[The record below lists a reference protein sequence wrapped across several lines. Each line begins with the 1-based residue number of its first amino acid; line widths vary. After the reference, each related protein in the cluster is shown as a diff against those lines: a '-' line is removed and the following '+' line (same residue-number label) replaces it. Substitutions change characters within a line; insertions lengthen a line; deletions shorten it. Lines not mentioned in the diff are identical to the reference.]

1 MNARMRKTPDQYA
14 DQAAEA
20 VRSLNHATLRTTSGY
35 VWPADVD
42 AVVAHLTAMVA
53 GSEQALR
60 QGYGWL
66 ARAAQAGAVGHDES
80 ADVTDELAELRTL
93 TVSAIE
99 QVQVLTTRLNEMR
112 RVTAHLTGITSDGEG
127 K

>member
-1 MNARMRKTPDQYA
+1 MNARTNKTPDQYA
-14 DQAAEA
+14 DDAAEA
-20 VRSLNHATLRTTSGY
+20 VRSLNHATLRTAGGY

-42 AVVAHLTAMVA
+42 AVIAHLTTAVA

-66 ARAAQAGAVGHDES
+66 ARAAKTGAVGHDAG
-80 ADVTDELAELRTL
+80 ADVAGEMAVLRTA
-93 TVSAIE
+93 TGEAIE
-99 QVQVLTTRLNEMR
+99 QVQVLTARLNEMR
-112 RVTAHLTGITSDGEG
+112 LVTAHLTGVIADGEG

>member
-1 MNARMRKTPDQYA
+1 MNTGMNKTPDQYA
-14 DQAAEA
+14 DEAAEA
-20 VRSLNHATLRTTSGY
+20 VRSLNHATLRTAGGY

-42 AVVAHLTAMVA
+42 AVIANLTAMVA
-53 GSEQALR
+53 GSEQAIR

-80 ADVTDELAELRTL
+80 ADVAGELAVLRT
-93 TVSAIE
+93 TAVEAIE
-99 QVQVLTTRLNEMR
+99 QVQVLTARLNEMR
-112 RVTAHLTGITSDGEG
+112 RVTSHLTGITTERET